1 MRSIFIVILAVIV
14 INTLSFAGNDTLSHY
29 SIDELVFHSP
39 LEKDA
44 FDCLLEEQSC
54 HYMKNALATDETVTH
69 VEYQQY
75 KKHFY
80 EFLDEVKEHRRFQ
93 RKPERQIRYIFNAIH
108 DEYFRL
114 YQETPHFSDIFT
126 HGVFNCATASVLYAL
141 AFEYYSIPYDIILIP
156 EHVYLLAYPQ
166 QHSILV
172 ETTNPLQSG
181 FRAINQR
188 EKARAVQSLVD
199 RKLLL
204 QEEVNRK
211 GIDRIFNEMF
221 HSEDIVNLHELIG
234 ILYLNKAS
242 VKSDMVWN
250 TETYEFLKKSSVF
263 YPDQMTT
270 VRLLLNA
277 SIILDQ
283 SNYKDSNTYR
293 TLADLEKFT
302 SFGITHND
310 IIQQGVFYINRAL
323 SDNNEAVLDSIHQWF
338 NRYHSVDEII
348 SELNFVFY
356 YNKSLKLINE
366 YRVDEALPLLEA
378 AYMINPDDHNLNI
391 LFIDVL
397 TMKLK
402 SGDSKDY
409 DYEWLSSMANRIP
422 ELMDNKRFQ
431 TLYQGTLLDLVN
443 HHYVRKNFEMA
454 EKFRSDFERIFAP
467 EDLASPNIIR
477 YLEEVYSR
485 ASLLYF
491 RKNFISRAK
500 AVLVSGLEYAPYSME
515 LKDKLDY
522 LR

>member
-1 MRSIFIVILAVIV
+1 MRSICIVFLALIV
-14 INTLSFAGNDTLSHY
+14 FNTLSFAGNDTLPHY

-39 LEKDA
+39 LEEDA
-44 FDCLLEEQSC
+44 FKCLPEENDC

-69 VEYQQY
+69 EEYQQY

-80 EFLDEVKEHRRFQ
+80 EFLDELKEHRRFQ

-126 HGVFNCATASVLYAL
+126 DGVFNCVTASVLYAL
-141 AFEYYSIPYDIILIP
+141 AFDYYSIPYDVILIT
-156 EHVYLLAYPQ
+156 EHVFLLAYPQ
-166 QHSILV
+166 QHSIVV
-172 ETTNPLQSG
+172 ETTNPLRGGLRTIS
-181 FRAINQR
+181 QR
-188 EKARAVQSLVD
+188 DKTRAVQSLID
-199 RKLLL
+199 MKLVL
-204 QEEVNRK
+204 QEEVNRR

-242 VKSDMVWN
+242 VQSDMVWN

-283 SNYKDSNTYR
+283 SDYKDSNTYR
-293 TLADLEKFT
+293 ILADLEKFT
-302 SFGITHND
+302 SFGISQND
-310 IIQQGVFYINRAL
+310 IIQQGILYINKAL
-323 SDNNEAVLDSIHQWF
+323 SENNEAVLDSIHQWF

-348 SELNFVFY
+348 SELNFVFH

-378 AYMINPDDHNLNI
+378 AYKINPDDHNLNL

-402 SGDSKDY
+402 SGESND

-443 HHYVRKNFEMA
+443 QHYVRNNFEMA

-467 EDLASPNIIR
+467 EDLASPNITR

-491 RKNFISRAK
+491 RLNRISRAR